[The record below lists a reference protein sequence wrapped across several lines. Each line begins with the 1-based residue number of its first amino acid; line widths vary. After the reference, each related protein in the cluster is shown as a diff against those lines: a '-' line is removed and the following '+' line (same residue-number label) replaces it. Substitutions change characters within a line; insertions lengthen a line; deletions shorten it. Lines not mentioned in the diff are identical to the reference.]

1 MISKIDDIN
10 ILIVDDTPE
19 HIHIAS
25 SILANSI
32 NCSIRVATS
41 AHSALKLIEKRI
53 PTLILLDVKMSD
65 IDGFDLCKI
74 LKSNPLYEDIAI
86 IFITASEDEYSV
98 SKGFSLG
105 AQDYVVK
112 PYNSSE
118 LIARV
123 NTHIKLICQK
133 RELKYAY
140 NELDKFCHTVSH
152 DLKSPLLVIIQ
163 LVNLLCSEIGE
174 NTSIEIKSIL
184 NHLIAK
190 SEDAILMI
198 ERLLELCKITQIE
211 CNFKLLNFKNIAH
224 TVFNE
229 LFSLENNRN
238 ILFNCSNIPLIKGD
252 ETLIKLLFQN
262 VISNAI
268 KFTRNSN
275 PSIININFTNSLD
288 FLYITI
294 EDNGVGFD
302 MKYSEKLF
310 NVFER
315 LHTKEDFEGSG
326 VGLSIIKKIMER
338 HNGYVEIFSNINH
351 GTKIT
356 LAFPN
361 K

>member
-1 MISKIDDIN
+1 MTSKTDDIN

-25 SILANSI
+25 SILKSI
-32 NCSIRVATS
+32 NCSIRAATS
-41 AHSALKLIEKRI
+41 GRSALKLIDKKI
-53 PTLILLDVKMSD
+53 PTLILLDVKMPD
-65 IDGFDLCKI
+65 INGFQLCEL
-74 LKSNPLYEDIAI
+74 LKSNPAYEDIAI
-86 IFITASEDEYSV
+86 IFITASEDEYSI

-140 NELDKFCHTVSH
+140 SELDKFCHTVSH

-163 LVNLLCSEIGE
+163 LVNLLCSELGE
-174 NTSIEIKSIL
+174 NISFDIKSIL
-184 NHLIAK
+184 DQLTVK
-190 SEDAILMI
+190 SEDTILMI
-198 ERLLELCKITQIE
+198 ERLLELSKINQLE
-211 CNFKLLNFKNIAH
+211 CTFKSLDLKSIVH
-224 TVFNE
+224 KIYNE
-229 LFSLENNRN
+229 LFSLEHARD
-238 ILFNCSNIPLIKGD
+238 ISFNCSDLPMIEGD

-262 VISNAI
+262 VISNAL

-275 PSIININFTNSLD
+275 PSKININFTTSSD
-288 FLYITI
+288 FLYINV

-315 LHTKEDFEGSG
+315 LQNKEDFEGSG
-326 VGLSIIKKIMER
+326 VGLSIIKRIMER
-338 HNGYVEIFSNINH
+338 HNGYVEIFSQTNS

-356 LAFPN
+356 LIFPN